1 MNGPVVRRRLTFLDR
16 SGGAPPAP
24 ASNRRILPNRERCL
38 RYWTRTSHRRTLVS
52 CQCLRDN
59 ERKITIPASS
69 PAVHRAHA
77 GRRRAHTDTPQV
89 NVYQKIGPDR
99 RTPFRLRR
107 LYPTEIYDR

>member
-52 CQCLRDN
+52 CQCL
-59 ERKITIPASS
+59 A
-69 PAVHRAHA
+69 
-77 GRRRAHTDTPQV
+77 
-89 NVYQKIGPDR
+89 
-99 RTPFRLRR
+99 
-107 LYPTEIYDR
+107 